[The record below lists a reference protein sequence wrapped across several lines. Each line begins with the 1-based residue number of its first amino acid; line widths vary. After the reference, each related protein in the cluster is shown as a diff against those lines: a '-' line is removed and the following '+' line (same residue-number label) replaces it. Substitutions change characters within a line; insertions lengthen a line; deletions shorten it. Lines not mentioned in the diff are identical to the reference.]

1 MPIDRFIIPTVL
13 WEVAPA
19 PSSFPTSSTSSAAL
33 FCQTATPTPKATMP
47 RTARAT
53 RISFFAS
60 SSIGLEQ
67 GSDSSWSNASYQVV
81 ASDVLDSCHDCTS
94 VQGSGNW
101 HCRWM
106 DWMEIASQIKIK
118 TEQLMFKQL
127 SKIAQLNYPHF
138 YFLPR
143 IVVPLSHCPTV
154 PLYPSCPQTFSWRY
168 LPCNNFALLPFSFNH
183 LIFIVAFSSCWMKMF
198 SLFFFSK

>member
-1 MPIDRFIIPTVL
+1 MPIARFKIPTVL

-33 FCQTATPTPKATMP
+33 VCQTATPTPKATMP
-47 RTARAT
+47 RRARAT
-53 RISFFAS
+53 MISFFAS

-127 SKIAQLNYPHF
+127 SKIAQLSTFIF
-138 YFLPR
+138 YQGL
-143 IVVPLSHCPTV
+143 VSHCTPPV
-154 PLYPSCPQTFSWRY
+154 LKPSVGDICHATT
-168 LPCNNFALLPFSFNH
+168 LPCCLLVSIIWSLLSLFHHVEWRCF
-183 LIFIVAFSSCWMKMF
+183 LCFSSQNKTP
-198 SLFFFSK
+198 